1 MEALF
6 FYHEEEKKMSF
17 MEGILKQNISV
28 WDKCIATMFVQ
39 DMKHG
44 KLPAEDFKE
53 YMVQDSIYLKN
64 YARVYGKAI
73 YHAETLREIQLY
85 YSILNF
91 VTDYSGNLQRNRK
104 AGDQD
109 IGISFRIMPMT
120 GMLSTP
126 FDGKEICHFDTVRIN
141 TKNTHGTG
149 CTFSSAVASQLARG
163 VNLREAVQKAKD
175 YVTMAIEHSLDI
187 GRGSRAGN
195 HRRLYFGT
203 APGKNISSLDFY
215 ALAQEIKKVTDSYG
229 IPLIINDRIDIAM
242 AVGADGVHIGQKVI
256 PANIAR
262 KVIGQDMLLGV
273 SAVIAES
280 DIKK

>member
-1 MEALF
+1 
-6 FYHEEEKKMSF
+6 MSF

-73 YHAETLREIQLY
+73 YYTETLREIQIY

-91 VTDYSGNLQRNRK
+91 VTDIESEIRLNYLRQFIMTDDNVELIAPLPESQNYIDFLLET
-104 AGDQD
+104 

-187 GRGSRAGN
+187 GRSSRAGN

-203 APGKNISSLDFY
+203 APGKKYF
-215 ALAQEIKKVTDSYG
+215 
-229 IPLIINDRIDIAM
+229 
-242 AVGADGVHIGQKVI
+242 
-256 PANIAR
+256 
-262 KVIGQDMLLGV
+262 VIGFLCSGTGN
-273 SAVIAES
+273 
-280 DIKK
+280 KKGY